1 MVWNQPSPTIAKP
14 CSDCMIVGMNA
25 GLEYSDGSEANTDTK
40 LWLHHVSS
48 SQFCLLVREYG

>member
-14 CSDCMIVGMNA
+14 CNDCMIVGMNA
-25 GLEYSDGSEANTDTK
+25 GLEYADGSEANTDTK

-48 SQFCLLVREYG
+48 SQFYLLVQGYG